1 MPSPADDLRLRFNH
15 VIALLASTAR
25 GSGSLDWRDAWL
37 NATLAMHEL
46 ESVLSLIRKQ
56 LP

>member
-1 MPSPADDLRLRFNH
+1 MPSPTDDLRLRFNH
-15 VIALLASTAR
+15 VIALLAPTAR

-46 ESVLSLIRKQ
+46 ESVLSLIRRQ